1 MRIADRMKDT
11 GVSVR
16 KTAINRMRDIVLKLD
31 NFPSKVDA
39 CVKIMGRIV
48 DEEDSVKV
56 WMLVYKHQRLY

>member
-31 NFPSKVDA
+31 NFPGKVDA
-39 CVKIMGRIV
+39 CVKIMARIV
-48 DEEDSVKV
+48 DEEYSVKV
-56 WMLVYKHQRLY
+56 